1 MRSPCSH
8 EAMDRSVPLCNLQS
22 GGKGPGLGPTNLST
36 YSDMATIPIGRGE
49 GSWPTDTSGRQW
61 ARILTCSLK
70 VIKTMME
77 LGTGPSSSGQTVN
90 NAKPN
95 QASLPNKSPS
105 QFLSKRFILTTHL
118 TVVAAVGHHCPLLA
132 TQTLA
137 STETPTS
144 SLPTPSKCTSVT
156 SFCGHRN

>member
-1 MRSPCSH
+1 MGFRQRAAARNMRSPCSH

-95 QASLPNKSPS
+95 QASLPQQKPPSVSVQAIYTDHTPHSCCSCGSPLPS
-105 QFLSKRFILTTHL
+105 
-118 TVVAAVGHHCPLLA
+118 AGH
-132 TQTLA
+132 
-137 STETPTS
+137 SDTS
-144 SLPTPSKCTSVT
+144 I
-156 SFCGHRN
+156 H